1 MRIRGQFGVMLGR
14 VVPAGGLELEG
25 VYLAGVGAFENFGGL
40 AGLGPADALEVSR
53 IGAGRPMLAVSA
65 VVLALVGEYKALQL
79 GHRSGL
85 AP

>member
-1 MRIRGQFGVMLGR
+1 MLGR
-14 VVPAGGLELEG
+14 VLPAGGLELEG

-53 IGAGRPMLAVSA
+53 IGAVSA
-65 VVLALVGEYKALQL
+65 VVLALVGEHKALQL